1 MQGCGE
7 FMVLWGMAAA
17 AAAVGKLFL
26 SDAIGAIATER
37 FCGAEKIRC

>member
-1 MQGCGE
+1 
-7 FMVLWGMAAA
+7 MVLWGMAAA

-37 FCGAEKIRC
+37 FWRGKGAVVQIYYQK